1 MHNEIIEDTKTENSN
16 GKQQAIPAP
25 TLDYEAYRTD
35 LTEFELTKEQE
46 DELLLILWN
55 IMCTMCDLS
64 LDMDSVHMI
73 IPAILNSALEEKPN
87 DEADTIK
94 QQKE

>member
-1 MHNEIIEDTKTENSN
+1 MNNETIEDTKIENSHSKN
-16 GKQQAIPAP
+16 QAIPAP
-25 TLDYEAYRTD
+25 TLDYDAYRAD
-35 LTEFELTKEQE
+35 LAELELTKEQE

-64 LDMDSVHMI
+64 LDMDSIHMI

-87 DEADTIK
+87 DEAATHK
-94 QQKE
+94 TKEE

>member
-1 MHNEIIEDTKTENSN
+1 MHNEITEDTKTENSHS
-16 GKQQAIPAP
+16 KKQAIPAP
-25 TLDYEAYRTD
+25 TLDYDSYRSD
-35 LTEFELTKEQE
+35 LAELELTKEQE

-73 IPAILNSALEEKPN
+73 IPAILNSALEEEKN
-87 DEADTIK
+87 DKAATHK
-94 QQKE
+94 TKKE

>member
-1 MHNEIIEDTKTENSN
+1 MHNEIIEDTKSENSHSEN
-16 GKQQAIPAP
+16 QAIPAP
-25 TLDYEAYRTD
+25 TLDYDAYRAD
-35 LTEFELTKEQE
+35 LAELELTKEQE

-73 IPAILNSALEEKPN
+73 IPAILNSALEKEPN
-87 DEADTIK
+87 DETTTH
-94 QQKE
+94 QTKEE

>member
-1 MHNEIIEDTKTENSN
+1 MHNETIENSKAESSN
-16 GKQQAIPAP
+16 TKQAIAVP
-25 TLDYEAYRTD
+25 TLDYDAYRAN
-35 LTEFELTKEQE
+35 LAELELTKEQE

-73 IPAILNSALEEKPN
+73 IPAILNSALEEEPN
-87 DEADTIK
+87 DETAT
-94 QQKE
+94 QKTKEE